1 LSTVVAPRATS
12 LRRGTEILVALGS
25 DEAVERGGLGV
36 VRIAELVGREKSQV
50 SRALSALAASGVTK
64 CCAALVSTQRT

>member
-1 LSTVVAPRATS
+1 M
-12 LRRGTEILVALGS
+12 LGS

-50 SRALSALAASGVTK
+50 SRALSALAAS
-64 CCAALVSTQRT
+64 AYIRHPRR